1 MASISFTGSTSG
13 LSSILT
19 RLTDNENTRL
29 IPIKNQQTLYT
40 NRDKAFDTLKA
51 ALEKLNTASEA
62 LAKAESVNKTTVSST
77 NTAFT
82 ATTDSKA
89 STGSYSLEVKTLAT
103 AHSLLSG
110 EFSSSKEKLG
120 STTDGGTRTLTIT
133 QPGQKKP
140 LKITLTDGQ
149 TTLEGIRD
157 AINRANGS
165 VGASIIKV
173 DDDTDYLAI
182 TAKDTG
188 NKAKM
193 SIIVTGDDVLNSKLN
208 YTAGATDEDV
218 GSGAMKQQTAGA
230 NAVIT
235 LNDITI
241 TRQSNTISD
250 AIDGVTLTLK
260 AATEADKP
268 ETLSVTKDI
277 APMQKAVQ
285 SFVDAYNALQTTIG
299 NLAKYTAVEQ
309 GSDAQDTSNGV
320 LLGNGTV
327 RGIQTELKTQLST
340 AQSGMDI
347 STLNEMGIKQNPTT
361 GALEIDSEKLKT
373 ALTDKSSEV
382 TEFFVG
388 DGKKTG
394 LATQFNTYL
403 DSVLDSK
410 KGAIQTAKDS
420 IAATQKT
427 LKKTYE
433 RTQQSIE
440 DNIARYKAQFTQLD
454 KLVSQMNSTSDYLT
468 AQLAALN
475 KSSYNKSR

>member
-13 LSSILT
+13 LSDILSQLT
-19 RLTDNENTRL
+19 TSEQARLT
-29 IPIKNQQTLYT
+29 PIKNQQTLYT

-62 LAKAESVNKTTVSST
+62 LAKAESVNKTAVSST

-89 STGSYSLEVKTLAT
+89 TAGSYNIEVKTLAT

-110 EFSSSKEKLG
+110 EFASSKEKLG

-133 QPGQKKP
+133 QPGQEKP
-140 LKITLTDGQ
+140 LEITLTDGQ

-157 AINRANGS
+157 AINKANGS
-165 VGASIIKV
+165 VGASIIKA
-173 DDDTDYLAI
+173 DDDTFYLAI

-193 SIIVTGDDVLNSKLN
+193 SISVTGDDTLNSKLN

-230 NAVIT
+230 NSVIT
-235 LNDITI
+235 LNNIAI
-241 TRQSNTISD
+241 TRQSNTIDD

-260 AATEADKP
+260 AATEENKP

-299 NLAKYTAVEQ
+299 NLTKYTAVEQ
-309 GSDAQDTSNGV
+309 GSTAQDTSNGV
-320 LLGNGTV
+320 LIGNNTV
-327 RGIQTELKTQLST
+327 RGIQTELKMKISS

-347 STLNEMGIKQNPTT
+347 STLNEMGIKQDPKT
-361 GALEIDSEKLKT
+361 GALQVDSDKLKT

-388 DGKKTG
+388 DGKTSG
-394 LATQFNTYL
+394 LATQFSTYL
-403 DSVLDSK
+403 DTVLDES
-410 KGAIQTAKDS
+410 KGAIFNAKES

-427 LKKTYE
+427 LKQTYD

-440 DNIARYKAQFTQLD
+440 DTIARYKAQFTQLD

-468 AQLAALN
+468 AQLAQLN
-475 KSSYNKSR
+475 KSS